1 MSASS
6 QAPAKPRKSPL
17 RTATLPAGTA
27 APGHGLTTARR
38 KARSGRGALTAADL
52 RQMAISEFAA
62 WLREQTNKLDRPFQ
76 EHTITNYT
84 DAAKS
89 LHRWMTAKKID
100 EDFTACDTAVLNRFF
115 TDYRKGHT
123 QGGTNTL
130 QRNLRT
136 YSAGW
141 SRPTTTRTLTQRD

>member
-1 MSASS
+1 MMS
-6 QAPAKPRKSPL
+6 APAKPRKSPL
-17 RTATLPAGTA
+17 RAATLPAGSA
-27 APGHGLTTARR
+27 APGQGLAAARR

-89 LHRWMTAKKID
+89 LHRWMTTKKRS
-100 EDFTACDTAVLNRFF
+100 TA
-115 TDYRKGHT
+115 G
-123 QGGTNTL
+123 
-130 QRNLRT
+130 
-136 YSAGW
+136 
-141 SRPTTTRTLTQRD
+141 